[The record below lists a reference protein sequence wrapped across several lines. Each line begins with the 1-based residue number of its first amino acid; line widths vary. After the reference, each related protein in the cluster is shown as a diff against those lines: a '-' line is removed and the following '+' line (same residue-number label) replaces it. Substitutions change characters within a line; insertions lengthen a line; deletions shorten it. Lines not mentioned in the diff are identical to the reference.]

1 MSANPQPAA
10 PSSEKHYTPQE
21 VGELWGFSTS
31 RMIRLFRDEPGV
43 VYLGSRTPNNGKIHP
58 RMHLRI
64 PESVMKRKYKE
75 LLVK

>member
-1 MSANPQPAA
+1 MTAT

-21 VGELWGFSTS
+21 VGERWGFSTS
-31 RMIRLFRDEPGV
+31 QMIRLFRDYSGV
-43 VYLGSRTPNNGKIHP
+43 IFVGSRTPNKGKINP

-64 PESVMKRKYKE
+64 SESVMQRKYKE